1 MEEIIIATSNKGK
14 VREAQEILKK
24 FKVIPMSEIGVNID
38 VEEDGKTF
46 KENAIKKA
54 QIIAQGINKRC
65 LADDSGIEI
74 EYLNGF
80 PGVLQKGGIVEQI
93 EKEILHYWKN

>member
-46 KENAIKKA
+46 KENAIKKSP
-54 QIIAQGINKRC
+54 NNSTR
-65 LADDSGIEI
+65 
-74 EYLNGF
+74 N
-80 PGVLQKGGIVEQI
+80 
-93 EKEILHYWKN
+93 

>member
-24 FKVIPMSEIGVNID
+24 FKVIPMSEIGVNVD

-46 KENAIKKA
+46 KENAIKKP
-54 QIIAQGINKRC
+54 K
-65 LADDSGIEI
+65 
-74 EYLNGF
+74 
-80 PGVLQKGGIVEQI
+80 
-93 EKEILHYWKN
+93 

>member
-38 VEEDGKTF
+38 VEGQLFIVRLVLMEKHL
-46 KENAIKKA
+46 KKM
-54 QIIAQGINKRC
+54 
-65 LADDSGIEI
+65 L
-74 EYLNGF
+74 
-80 PGVLQKGGIVEQI
+80 
-93 EKEILHYWKN
+93 

>member
-38 VEEDGKTF
+38 VEECY
-46 KENAIKKA
+46 KKSP
-54 QIIAQGINKRC
+54 NNSTR
-65 LADDSGIEI
+65 
-74 EYLNGF
+74 N
-80 PGVLQKGGIVEQI
+80 
-93 EKEILHYWKN
+93 